1 MTSGCPSSRLT
12 VLVAA
17 GALSCSGG
25 APVLEITLQSR
36 IRGPRLQGCH
46 QS

>member
-1 MTSGCPSSRLT
+1 MTSGCPSSRAT

-25 APVLEITLQSR
+25 APAVGVAGAR
-36 IRGPRLQGCH
+36 RAA
-46 QS
+46 